1 MAEQRVDCCVLSCRF
16 SLSDAGAAMA
26 RQLRDGSDASVSKP
40 LAAPEIISVDIS
52 DDDSPISETPDG
64 TVAGNGDVAA
74 TLMCDNKQCLTAS
87 APIHVKRKATAAKMR
102 DYENSHLSSVST
114 CT

>member
-1 MAEQRVDCCVLSCRF
+1 
-16 SLSDAGAAMA
+16 
-26 RQLRDGSDASVSKP
+26 VSKP

-52 DDDSPISETPDG
+52 DDESPNSETPDG

-74 TLMCDNKQCLTAS
+74 TLMCDNKQCLTVS
-87 APIHVKRKATAAKMR
+87 APISVKRKATIAKMR
-102 DYENSHLSSVST
+102 DCEISCLNSVST